1 MKLRHIILLTVVL
14 LAACAP
20 QAERQFIHSLNAG
33 LEQMTFRQAVSAWGA
48 PVRIS
53 VAEGQPVFLATWVV
67 KDDPRTD
74 FFPASHHV
82 FALEIEPP
90 CEMTLIFKK
99 TTGILVDWSQKD
111 G

>member
-1 MKLRHIILLTVVL
+1 MELRRIILCTVVL

-20 QAERQFIHSLNAG
+20 QGERQFIENLNAG
-33 LEQMTFRQAVSAWGA
+33 LEQMTFRQAVGAWGA

-67 KDDPRTD
+67 RDDPGTD
-74 FFPASHHV
+74 VVPASQHA
-82 FALEIEPP
+82 FALAIEPP

-99 TTGILVDWSQKD
+99 TTGILVDWSQQD